1 MYKAR
6 LAQWGFSK
14 NYSDRD
20 YQICAVL
27 HHIRLNSGKQATTFE
42 IHGHKRS
49 LKDLHKYIKGRKM
62 SEDDF
67 LATALKNVHCRS
79 QEEQEQD
86 QQYAH
91 VRAFT
96 PDPDVENEAPGS
108 FAPTKGTPGTPGEI
122 AASSAKYSPTRAEPV
137 SGSCST
143 STHRGS
149 PTSQRLSPHE
159 RPSAVFWSSL
169 GTQLTPSTH
178 QSPAT
183 QSPPSRDNG
192 SITWPQND
200 HNQFDSSPPQASS
213 SVDLPHAYPPANPP
227 LGALDDHIRYA
238 GSLHNTNSPVM
249 PCQHLGRN
257 VEYMALQV
265 VDAPPLRSICGHDD
279 IPAWRLI
286 CDTSSPQSSDFE
298 QICPQCNNYTNDHFI
313 SLPNL
318 ELPQQSRSILNETS
332 DVAETTIQ
340 VPGSS
345 RGHEHSWKWVARSF
359 AACIYLNRGNDTL
372 SQISLA
378 DADAEFEQMLVP
390 HQDPKVILALHQ
402 TLSILHMH
410 DEGEITKQIIKSAYM
425 VTERVLGPNDPLT
438 TLVRW
443 MVLVA
448 DLEVKRGQIPSETLF
463 SIHNH
468 FLRLHGR
475 NDPRSIAS
483 LYCYG
488 YMLNVERKL
497 EQCEKVLREV
507 YELSTSVLGP
517 RHLQSI
523 SALTNLSRCVE
534 RQGRINE
541 SIDMWRRVLQDS
553 RETLGASHPRRL
565 ESMRL
570 LAVLYERQG
579 RTDLTEELYW
589 FILEGRIKMLGRNH
603 RYTLGSKRDLENL
616 LRELGKWG
624 TDKPED
630 DEEDGSD
637 EVDDKG
643 KGKIKSQAAEDMKLD
658 RFETPEQLRLQ
669 DLWDW
674 DPNEK
679 WVTPETRAL
688 RRSDGP
694 AKLFRLS
701 TNQLIDPSP
710 PALDISYGWDAM
722 ESDIKSLGGSDDSG
736 SVHGAF

>member
-20 YQICAVL
+20 YQICVVL

-62 SEDDF
+62 SEDAF
-67 LATALKNVHCRS
+67 LATALKNIHCRS
-79 QEEQEQD
+79 QAEQEQD

-96 PDPDVENEAPGS
+96 PDPDVETEAPGS
-108 FAPTKGTPGTPGEI
+108 FAPTKGTLGEI
-122 AASSAKYSPTRAEPV
+122 AASSAKSSPTRAEPV
-137 SGSCST
+137 SVSRSN
-143 STHRGS
+143 STHHGS

-159 RPSAVFWSSL
+159 RPSSVFWSSL

-192 SITWPQND
+192 PVTWPQNPQS
-200 HNQFDSSPPQASS
+200 QFDSSPSNVSS
-213 SVDLPHAYPPANPP
+213 SLDLPYVYASANPS
-227 LGALDDHIRYA
+227 LGAFDDHIRYA
-238 GSLHNTNSPVM
+238 GSLHNTHSPAM

-265 VDAPPLRSICGHDD
+265 VDAPSLRSIYGHDD

-286 CDTSSPQSSDFE
+286 CDTSSPESSDFE
-298 QICPQCNNYTNDHFI
+298 QTCPHCNESTNDHFI

-332 DVAETTIQ
+332 DVAENTIQ
-340 VPGSS
+340 IPGSS

-359 AACIYLNRGNDTL
+359 SACIYLNRGNDTL
-372 SQISLA
+372 SQKSLA
-378 DADAEFEQMLVP
+378 DADAEFEQMLIP
-390 HQDPKVILALHQ
+390 HQDPKIILALNQ

-410 DEGEITKQIIKSAYM
+410 DEGEITKTIIKSAYQ
-425 VTERVLGPNDPLT
+425 VTERVLGPKDPLT
-438 TLVRW
+438 VIVRW

-448 DLEVKRGQIPSETLF
+448 DLEVKKGEIPSETLLGT
-463 SIHNH
+463 HNH
-468 FLRLHGR
+468 FARVHGR

-497 EQCEKVLREV
+497 AQAEKILNEV
-507 YELSTSVLGP
+507 YSLSKSVLGP
-517 RHLQSI
+517 QHLQSI

-534 RQGRINE
+534 RQGRTTEAIE
-541 SIDMWRRVLQDS
+541 MLQKVLRDS
-553 RETLGASHPRRL
+553 KETLGASHPRRL
-565 ESMRL
+565 ESMRS
-570 LAVLYERQG
+570 LALLYEKQG

-589 FILEGRIKMLGRNH
+589 VILEGRIKMLGRCHN
-603 RYTLGSKRDLENL
+603 YTLGMKQDLEVL
-616 LRELGKWG
+616 LRKLGKWG
-624 TDKPED
+624 VDKPLDNGEHRP
-630 DEEDGSD
+630 D
-637 EVDDKG
+637 EVEGKG
-643 KGKIKSQAAEDMKLD
+643 KGKVKIQATDSMNLD
-658 RFETPEQLRLQ
+658 LLETPEQLRLQ
-669 DLWDW
+669 DLFEW

-679 WVTPETRAL
+679 WVTPEIRAR

-694 AKLFRLS
+694 TKLLRLN
-701 TNQLIDPSP
+701 TNPLIDPSP
-710 PALDISYGWDAM
+710 PALDISSGWDPM
-722 ESDIKSLGGSDDSG
+722 DSDVKSLGGSDDSG
-736 SVHGAF
+736 SVHEAF